1 MPWPRPAK
9 GLECLRLLR
18 LHGAGLDAQQLGD
31 LALTAVLVETQH
43 QHGSLAR
50 WQGTQHIEHL
60 RSLGEPVL
68 GRLRLDPHGL
78 ARLFSLRNSSAP
90 PSAGHVVDDCTVE
103 VAADVVD
110 PPRLPLLEHL
120 GAHVGDH
127 VVGDGWITGQQQR
140 EPEQARAMFG
150 NRFGEGGLGRGE
162 RDRFLAA
169 VEQLDVDGDSVRPSS
184 QSHNRTHTILDAQP
198 AGEVAQS
205 SSSWIESG
213 PEGITRF
220 LRMTENDPI
229 ASGEL
234 LYSVTDGVARV
245 TLNRP
250 DAANAIT
257 PDQRNTVIRLM
268 EEASG
273 DLNVRV
279 VVISANGKHFC
290 TGADLRV
297 SKVPD
302 NPRPEGAPERALGD
316 VGRNIKR
323 GAQRLIASVLDCEK
337 PVIAAVNGTAAGI
350 GAHLALAA
358 DLTIASDAARFIEIF
373 VRRGITPDGGGAYL
387 LPRIVGV
394 KKAKELIFYGDDL
407 PATEAERI
415 GLINKCVPAD
425 ELAATVD
432 DWASRL
438 STGPTK
444 AIGLAK
450 WLLNRSLESD
460 RNTAFEE
467 EAWAQELASRTE
479 DFGEGVEAFIQRREV
494 KFKGW

>member
-1 MPWPRPAK
+1 
-9 GLECLRLLR
+9 
-18 LHGAGLDAQQLGD
+18 
-31 LALTAVLVETQH
+31 
-43 QHGSLAR
+43 
-50 WQGTQHIEHL
+50 
-60 RSLGEPVL
+60 
-68 GRLRLDPHGL
+68 
-78 ARLFSLRNSSAP
+78 
-90 PSAGHVVDDCTVE
+90 
-103 VAADVVD
+103 
-110 PPRLPLLEHL
+110 
-120 GAHVGDH
+120 
-127 VVGDGWITGQQQR
+127 
-140 EPEQARAMFG
+140 
-150 NRFGEGGLGRGE
+150 
-162 RDRFLAA
+162 
-169 VEQLDVDGDSVRPSS
+169 
-184 QSHNRTHTILDAQP
+184 
-198 AGEVAQS
+198 
-205 SSSWIESG
+205 
-213 PEGITRF
+213 
-220 LRMTENDPI
+220 MTENDPI

>member
-1 MPWPRPAK
+1 
-9 GLECLRLLR
+9 
-18 LHGAGLDAQQLGD
+18 
-31 LALTAVLVETQH
+31 
-43 QHGSLAR
+43 
-50 WQGTQHIEHL
+50 
-60 RSLGEPVL
+60 
-68 GRLRLDPHGL
+68 
-78 ARLFSLRNSSAP
+78 
-90 PSAGHVVDDCTVE
+90 
-103 VAADVVD
+103 
-110 PPRLPLLEHL
+110 
-120 GAHVGDH
+120 
-127 VVGDGWITGQQQR
+127 
-140 EPEQARAMFG
+140 
-150 NRFGEGGLGRGE
+150 
-162 RDRFLAA
+162 
-169 VEQLDVDGDSVRPSS
+169 
-184 QSHNRTHTILDAQP
+184 
-198 AGEVAQS
+198 
-205 SSSWIESG
+205 
-213 PEGITRF
+213 
-220 LRMTENDPI
+220 
-229 ASGEL
+229 
-234 LYSVTDGVARV
+234 
-245 TLNRP
+245 
-250 DAANAIT
+250 
-257 PDQRNTVIRLM
+257 
-268 EEASG
+268 
-273 DLNVRV
+273 
-279 VVISANGKHFC
+279 
-290 TGADLRV
+290 V

-407 PATEAERI
+407 PAPEAERI

-432 DWASRL
+432 DWATRL

-479 DFGEGVEAFIQRREV
+479 DFSEGVEAFIQRREV